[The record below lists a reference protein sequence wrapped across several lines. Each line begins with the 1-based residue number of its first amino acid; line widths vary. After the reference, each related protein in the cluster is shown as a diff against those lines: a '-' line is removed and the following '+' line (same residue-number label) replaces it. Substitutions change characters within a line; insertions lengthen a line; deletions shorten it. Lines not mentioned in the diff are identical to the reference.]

1 MRVTF
6 LYTEVGYVSIGHSR
20 AIAFTSLH
28 YYCSWA
34 LYKNKLNIV
43 AYKNLDY
50 LRLSID
56 TCNRKWRLPFYIL
69 VVLLGT
75 MIKK

>member
-6 LYTEVGYVSIGHSR
+6 SYTKVGYVSIGHSR
-20 AIAFTSLH
+20 AITFTSLR
-28 YYCSWA
+28 YYYSWA
-34 LYKNKLNIV
+34 LYKNKSNIV

-50 LRLSID
+50 LRSSID
-56 TCNRKWRLPFYIL
+56 TYNRKRRLPFYIL